1 MQKPKRGRPPKESP
15 LNVPNASNTSVE
27 LIRSY
32 KAQIADLM
40 RKMPGFEMWV
50 AQTEP
55 ARFDAL
61 LDTLAHEV
69 AFYPA
74 MAGLKDATPQ
84 GRTGPKPKTAQALL
98 MAQVRDTLAR
108 GGVHLPQWKNG
119 VSQRTDLSD
128 FCAHLINMSGHRAG
142 VISSRTAGSA
152 PKHGWGPLP

>member
-1 MQKPKRGRPPKESP
+1 MD
-15 LNVPNASNTSVE
+15 
-27 LIRSY
+27 LIHAY

-40 RKMPGFEMWV
+40 RKMPRFEMWLT
-50 AQTEP
+50 QTEP
-55 ARFDAL
+55 AKIDAL

-74 MAGLKDATPQ
+74 MAGLQEATPQ
-84 GRTGPKPKTAQALL
+84 GRTGPKPKTAQALF
-98 MAQVRDTLAR
+98 MAQVRDTLAT

-142 VISSRTAGSA
+142 VISSRTVNNA
-152 PKHGWGPLP
+152 PKHGWEPLP